1 MTQFSD
7 LLRIGAAIVPE
18 LASTGSSPEDV
29 GDPQPVLNVQRVGA
43 VTSLTASGV
52 FSGTA
57 TSAGANDLTLNGTLV
72 TAGVAV
78 FDVERAP
85 ILSATSNLSAILF
98 GAYGT
103 NIFGQ
108 TISRTGVA
116 GPTAG
121 APVTFDKAFKT
132 ITRFTRS
139 GPVSTALKIGN
150 SYTLGLSRRIDTA
163 DRIVSATVDG
173 KNINAAGMPTITVGL
188 AAGVA
193 STATNGDPRGMVLF
207 ASNAQPNSSRRLSLV
222 IDSTGLQNNHDLL
235 IGSTQA

>member
-18 LASTGSSPEDV
+18 LASTNTSSPEDT
-29 GDPQPVLNVQRVGA
+29 GDPQPVLNVQRFGA
-43 VTSLTASGV
+43 VTTLVASGI

-78 FDVERAP
+78 LDVARAP
-85 ILSATSNLSAILF
+85 VLTATSNLSTLTF

-103 NIFGQ
+103 NLFGQ

-116 GPTAG
+116 GPNATS
-121 APVTFDKAFKT
+121 VTFDKSFKT

-139 GPVSTALKIGN
+139 GPVTTTLKIGN
-150 SYTLGLSRRIDTA
+150 SYTLGVNRRLKTA
-163 DRIVSATVDG
+163 DQICGATVDG
-173 KNINAAGMPTITVGL
+173 KNISAAGMPTITVGL
-188 AAGVA
+188 ASGVA
-193 STATNGDPRGMVLF
+193 STATNGDPRGLILF
-207 ASNAQPNSSRRLSLV
+207 ASGAQPNSSRRLTVV
-222 IDSTGLQNNHDLL
+222 IDSTGLQNSHDYLV
-235 IGSTQA
+235 GATQ